1 VKIGV
6 ASADYLRPEKSPT
19 GKEQWGGAGWARIGQ
34 YIPYLR
40 EAGHEVTVGT
50 MWKSVDHIEVEDGYT
65 KERVSPDLILIQR
78 IMHDGVDGA
87 TRLAQKAGQ
96 VVVHD
101 IDDWYWALDPRNNA
115 WKATHPKYNKEENTV
130 FYARNVASCDFVI
143 SSTPYIADKV
153 REKFG
158 VPTTVL
164 KNTVDTAKFPTVDQ
178 PDTPTIG
185 WVGSTAHRSGDLE
198 ILSGIFPQ
206 FLRNDSLKLL
216 HAGHY
221 DGAPKFA
228 DALKVD
234 EALVETT
241 PLRPSYEYHEM
252 LTMNV
257 GLVPLNDIPFN
268 HAKSDIKGLEYASAG
283 IPFIA
288 SPLSAYK
295 ELHEDW
301 GTGFMLAKRPRDW
314 VKAITKMLD
323 KGARTEYQQALLELV
338 QQRDIAHGAKALIDL
353 LESMK

>member
-1 VKIGV
+1 MKIGV
-6 ASADYLRPEKSPT
+6 ASADYLRPEKSAN
-19 GKEQWGGAGWARIGQ
+19 GQEQWGGAGWARIGQ

-50 MWKSVDHIEVEDGYT
+50 MWKVHDHVEVEDGYT
-65 KERVSPDLILIQR
+65 KEKVAPDLLIVQR
-78 IMHDGVDGA
+78 IMHDGVA
-87 TRLAQKAGQ
+87 NTTQMARKNGQ
-96 VVVHD
+96 IVVHD

-115 WKATHPKYNKEENTV
+115 WKASHPKYNKEENTV

-143 SSTPYIADKV
+143 SSTPYIAERV

-158 VPTTVL
+158 VPTEVL
-164 KNTVDTAKFPTVDQ
+164 KNTVDTSRFSTVDQ

-206 FLRNDSLKLL
+206 FLRNGSMKLL

-234 EALVETT
+234 AELVETT
-241 PLRPSYEYHEM
+241 PLRPSSEYHEM

-257 GLVPLNDIPFN
+257 GLVPLNDISFN

-295 ELHEDW
+295 ELYEEW
-301 GTGFMLAKRPRDW
+301 GTGFLLAKRPRDW
-314 VKAITKMLD
+314 VKSLTKMLD
-323 KGARTEYQQALLELV
+323 KGTRAEYQQALLELV
-338 QQRDIAHGAKALIDL
+338 RQRDIAIGAKALIDL

>member
-1 VKIGV
+1 MKIGV

-19 GKEQWGGAGWARIGQ
+19 GNEQWGGAGWARIGQ

-50 MWKSVDHIEVEDGYT
+50 MWKVRDHIEVADGYT
-65 KERVSPDLILIQR
+65 KEKMSPDLLIVQR
-78 IMHDGVDGA
+78 IMHEGVADT
-87 TRLAQKAGQ
+87 TRLAQEAGQ
-96 VVVHD
+96 IVVHD

-115 WKATHPKYNKEENTV
+115 WKVSHPKYNKEENTV

-143 SSTPYIADKV
+143 SSTPYIAEKV
-153 REKFG
+153 REKFK

-164 KNTVDTAKFPTVDQ
+164 KNTVDTTKFSAVDQ
-178 PDTPTIG
+178 PDTPTVG

-206 FLRNDSLKLL
+206 FLRNDSIKLL
-216 HAGHY
+216 HAGH
-221 DGAPKFA
+221 DESAPKFA

-234 EALVETT
+234 ESLVGTT
-241 PLRPSYEYHEM
+241 PLRPSYQYQEM

-301 GTGFMLAKRPRDW
+301 GTGFILAKRPRDW
-314 VKAITKMLD
+314 IKALTKMLD
-323 KGARTEYQQALLELV
+323 KGIREEYQQALLELV
-338 QQRDIAHGAKALIDL
+338 RQRDIAIGAKALIDL

>member
-50 MWKSVDHIEVEDGYT
+50 MWKSADHIEVEDGYT
-65 KERVSPDLILIQR
+65 KERVFPDLILIQR

-143 SSTPYIADKV
+143 SSTPYIAGKV

-158 VPTTVL
+158 VKTEVL

-252 LTMNV
+252 LTMHV
-257 GLVPLNDIPFN
+257 GLVPLNDLPFN

-295 ELHEDW
+295 ELYDDW
-301 GTGFMLAKRPRDW
+301 GTGFILAKRPRDW

>member
-1 VKIGV
+1 MKIGV
-6 ASADYLRPEKSPT
+6 ASADYLSPTKSPT

-50 MWKSVDHIEVEDGYT
+50 MWKAGDHIEVEDGYT

-115 WKATHPKYNKEENTV
+115 WKATHPKYNPEENTV

-143 SSTPYIADKV
+143 SSTPYIAGKV

-158 VPTTVL
+158 VPTEVL
-164 KNTVDTAKFPTVDQ
+164 KNTVDTAKFTTVDQ

-257 GLVPLNDIPFN
+257 GLVPLNDLPFN

-295 ELHEDW
+295 ELHDDW
-301 GTGFMLAKRPRDW
+301 GTGFILAKRPRDW

-323 KGARTEYQQALLELV
+323 KGARTEYQQGLLELV

>member
-1 VKIGV
+1 MKIGV

-19 GKEQWGGAGWARIGQ
+19 GDEQWGGAGWARIGQ

-50 MWKSVDHIEVEDGYT
+50 MWKVRDHVEVEDGYT
-65 KERVSPDLILIQR
+65 KEKVAPDILIVQR
-78 IMHDGVDGA
+78 IMHEGVADTTQMA
-87 TRLAQKAGQ
+87 RKTGQ
-96 VVVHD
+96 IVVND
-101 IDDWYWALDPRNNA
+101 IDDWYWGLDPRNGA
-115 WKATHPKYNKEENTV
+115 WKASHPKYNKAENTT
-130 FYARNVASCDFVI
+130 FYARNVKACDFVI
-143 SSTPYIADKV
+143 SSTPFIADKV

-164 KNTVDTAKFPTVDQ
+164 KNTVDTARFSTVSQ

-185 WVGSTAHRSGDLE
+185 WVGSTSHRSGDLE

-206 FLRNDSLKLL
+206 FLRNGSIKLL
-216 HAGHY
+216 HAGHA

-234 EALVETT
+234 ESLVETT
-241 PLRPSYEYHEM
+241 PMRPSSEYHEM

-288 SPLSAYK
+288 SPLSSYK
-295 ELHEDW
+295 ELYDDW
-301 GTGFMLAKRPRDW
+301 ASGLILARRPRDW
-314 VKAITKMLD
+314 IKAVTTMLD
-323 KGARTEYQQALLELV
+323 KQYRIDSQQALLELV
-338 QQRDIAHGAKALIDL
+338 RQRDIAIGAKSLIDL

>member
-1 VKIGV
+1 MKIGV
-6 ASADYLRPEKSPT
+6 ASADYLRPEKSST
-19 GKEQWGGAGWARIGQ
+19 GEEQWGGAGWARIGQ

-40 EAGHEVTVGT
+40 EAGHGVTVGT
-50 MWKSVDHIEVEDGYT
+50 MWKAGDHIEVEDGYT
-65 KERVSPDLILIQR
+65 KERVAPDLILIQR

-87 TRLAQKAGQ
+87 TRLAQQAGQ
-96 VVVHD
+96 IVVHD
-101 IDDWYWALDPRNNA
+101 IDDWYWGLDPRNNA
-115 WKATHPKYNKEENTV
+115 WKASHPKYNKEENTE
-130 FYARNVASCDFVI
+130 FYAKNVRACDFVI
-143 SSTPYIADKV
+143 SSTPFIADKV
-153 REKFG
+153 SEKFG
-158 VPTTVL
+158 VPTVVL
-164 KNTVDTAKFPTVDQ
+164 KNTVDTARFTPMEQ
-178 PDTPTIG
+178 PDTPIVG

-206 FLRNDSLKLL
+206 FLRGEKLRLL
-216 HAGHY
+216 HAGHH

-228 DALKVD
+228 DALRVD

-295 ELHEDW
+295 ELWDDW
-301 GTGFMLAKRPRDW
+301 AAGFILARRPRDW
-314 VKAITKMLD
+314 IKAVTTMLD
-323 KGARTEYQQALLELV
+323 KQYRIESQQALLELV
-338 QQRDIAHGAKALIDL
+338 QQRDIAIGAKALIDL

>member
-50 MWKSVDHIEVEDGYT
+50 MWKSVDHIEVADAYT

-143 SSTPYIADKV
+143 SSTPYIAGKV

-164 KNTVDTAKFPTVDQ
+164 KNTVDTAKFTTVDQ

-241 PLRPSYEYHEM
+241 PLRPSYEYAEM

-295 ELHEDW
+295 ELYDDW

-323 KGARTEYQQALLELV
+323 KGTRVEHQQALLELV
-338 QQRDIAHGAKALIDL
+338 RQRDIAHGAKALIDL